1 MLVYRLGIFYPEA
14 KCGIYNLSGIKVC
27 DNAKL
32 ALPPPRPVSPCHCP
46 KHAAHQKLF
55 ILKQGQGKGGVL
67 APKRACRQV
76 KSVTENEPRVACKFD
91 NEATPDMP
99 KRIRQGRLQREGG
112 REREVRREGESERA
126 VRRGFAQGA
135 AKVLHSFFYRFL
147 PVSLFPAP
155 SSHSLPPV
163 TTPLCCS
170 KAIAVWPPFCLAFKK
185 HLKKHTHTQCKGRG
199 GRRQRG
205 GVHKQRL
212 QFCKLSWNGKMLFQS
227 SEREP
232 KRNENARKCRR
243 QLLD

>member
-91 NEATPDMP
+91 NEATPDMK
-99 KRIRQGRLQREGG
+99 KRIRQGWG
-112 REREVRREGESERA
+112 RGDFKGKGEERGRYVEKERA
-126 VRRGFAQGA
+126 RGQYEEGLPKAQP
-135 AKVLHSFFYRFL
+135 KCCTVFFTDFC
-147 PVSLFPAP
+147 PSLF
-155 SSHSLPPV
+155 SLPPLPIPS
-163 TTPLCCS
+163 PL
-170 KAIAVWPPFCLAFKK
+170 
-185 HLKKHTHTQCKGRG
+185 
-199 GRRQRG
+199 
-205 GVHKQRL
+205 
-212 QFCKLSWNGKMLFQS
+212 
-227 SEREP
+227 
-232 KRNENARKCRR
+232 
-243 QLLD
+243 